1 MNLDKLAIMDVHNH
15 TNWSDG
21 INTPEQII
29 ENAILNN
36 VKIVGITDHY
46 DTMKCGSVS
55 RDNLPEYIE
64 MLNALKE
71 KYKSKIKVVSG
82 IEICMNPKLTDLDNL
97 PYDELNKLDFV
108 LFEYVNHNE
117 TCVGFHELKKYSS
130 RITCRKGLA
139 HTDLMHYSKSF
150 GVRYILDFMK
160 DNGLF
165 WELNVN
171 SGYDYFYD
179 LSYTISSFKTKSF
192 LKKFKKNKIG
202 ISVGSDIHSL
212 SNYDLDNL
220 RLGNFFANH
229 IYFQMYKYDFSISK
243 SLRHAESGII

>member
-36 VKIVGITDHY
+36 VKVIGITDHY
-46 DTMKCGSVS
+46 ETQKCGSVS
-55 RDNLPEYIE
+55 RDMLPKYIE
-64 MLNALKE
+64 MLDSLKE

-82 IEICMNPKLTDLDNL
+82 IEICMNPLLTDLDNL
-97 PYDELNKLDFV
+97 PYSDLNKLDFV

-117 TCVGFHELKKYSS
+117 TCVSFDDLKTYASN
-130 RITCRKGLA
+130 ITCKKGLA
-139 HTDLMHYSKSF
+139 HTDLMYYSKSY
-150 GVRYILDFMK
+150 GVKYIIDFMK
-160 DNGLF
+160 NNSLF

-179 LSYTISSFKTKSF
+179 LSYSISSFKTKSF
-192 LKKFKKNKIG
+192 LKKFKKNNIA

-212 SNYDLDNL
+212 ISYDPDNL

-229 IYFQMYKYDFSISK
+229 IYFQMYKYDFSLSK
-243 SLRHAESGII
+243 SLRHVENGMI